1 MNVALYEI
9 VRLLSSAVPFVGMC
23 ANNSHISRKVEYIC
37 VEGHIACYYT
47 KNFSPSK
54 NCYFTFI

>member
-23 ANNSHISRKVEYIC
+23 ANNSHISQKV
-37 VEGHIACYYT
+37 
-47 KNFSPSK
+47 
-54 NCYFTFI
+54 